1 MGSSR
6 QGVPVRVR
14 WAVDLLD
21 PGPGQRILEIGPGPG
36 VAAALVCERL
46 GEGHLLAVDRSAV
59 AVRRTAERNAEHV
72 AAGRLEV
79 REAALREL
87 DLPTGELDA
96 AFSIDVNLFWTG
108 STATEL
114 GMLAAALRQG
124 GALHICYG
132 AGGPQPAERITGP
145 IAAALRATGFV
156 DVVVR
161 DEDDGLAVSARTP
174 GGP

>member
-1 MGSSR
+1 
-6 QGVPVRVR
+6 VR

-46 GEGHLLAVDRSAV
+46 VAPAGGDGHLLAVDRSAV

-79 REAALREL
+79 REAVLREL
-87 DLPTGELDA
+87 DLPIGELDA

-108 STATEL
+108 SSVTEL
-114 GMLAAALRQG
+114 GMLAAALRPG
-124 GALHICYG
+124 GALHVCYG
-132 AGGPQPAERITGP
+132 AGGPQPAGRITGP
-145 IAAALRATGFV
+145 IAAALRDNGFV

-161 DEDDGLAVSARTP
+161 DEDGGLAVSARTP